1 MVSYSKYS
9 QVKQFRNNE
18 NVKRIANKKTKFKKK
33 NQTSN
38 IYKNRGKITKKRKYT
53 KKTQFLGSNKKKT
66 RKNTP
71 KKINLNKEMI
81 LMGGFFRSCNIPKF
95 KKIKNKFDKLNKKF
109 DNVVKEQTIYVETIE
124 KKTENLK
131 VIYATLFFITK
142 KLFFNDKIKSNLNST
157 TEEILPVTT
166 NIKNLEAN
174 RNSLQSDVKIKNIEF
189 NKIVVNSKKKIVK
202 FKEVKKSY
210 DKEFKKYTIID
221 PNTVKKSNFTY
232 KMIKIKNDVDTYDKV
247 LKDKDVKSLDKDNK
261 KIYKKVKRCKEEYD
275 KAIEFYDEFTQK
287 IGENE
292 FAADT
297 IINKLQY
304 LQKYYSDCKKEFD
317 IKTNKFVNWITY
329 GKDIYDILQS
339 LIPLESATLTPSN
352 IVKLPSYDDLKPNL
366 TRILDL
372 LKESALVTIN
382 VNMVTEMEYV
392 IQFIDKIIASQG
404 AIKTDLVKLKSDFM
418 KHRTGEYLKTIITEI
433 IMAHNDNIQA
443 LSVIK
448 IHLENI
454 VGDEVIPIFTDM
466 NIFPEIMGTARATAQ
481 RSLLGVGDGSTSTL
495 GVNTGLLRP
504 LVGGA
509 KNSQRGGYSKKTN
522 IDFTIISP
530 SIDYLHLD
538 IIGNFLEANYETNF
552 NTIYNKF
559 FTELKK
565 LVNFSTTSKGFY
577 NSGGGRGRGRRGG
590 TIEII
595 TSSRGNIN
603 LENHKKVIDLV
614 LSDYTD
620 VVAYNNAK
628 NKFMVFIRNIIDNNN
643 ILSNL
648 LKKPNLLNEINDI
661 IDLYNNISS
670 IDIISIDNIYDLLNR
685 MFTNITLTNSNE
697 STLDLSGPYTLADY
711 DTIKG
716 LFDNFDT
723 NTNTIDI
730 ISGEINDIP
739 TLLPPIT
746 PIQTNTYE
754 IFKERIK
761 NRKEIYKEIKF
772 FEEYYSGDLTHKF
785 INKIKAG
792 SVINNYRDD
801 YMFELN
807 KIYA

>member
-66 RKNTP
+66 RKHTP

-124 KKTENLK
+124 KKTESLK
-131 VIYATLFFITK
+131 VIYATLFFTTK
-142 KLFFNDKIKSNLNST
+142 KLFFNDKIKRNLNST
-157 TEEILPVTT
+157 TEEILPVIT

-202 FKEVKKSY
+202 FKKVKKNY
-210 DKEFKKYTIID
+210 NKEFKKYTITNT
-221 PNTVKKSNFTY
+221 NTVKKSNFTY

-261 KIYKKVKRCKEEYD
+261 KIYNKVKRCKEKYD

-304 LQKYYSDCKKEFD
+304 LQKYYNDCKKEFD
-317 IKTNKFVNWITY
+317 IKTNKFVNWITN

-339 LIPLESATLTPSN
+339 LIPLESATLTPPN
-352 IVKLPSYDDLKPNL
+352 IVKLPSYDDLKPKL

-372 LKESALVTIN
+372 LKQSALVTIN

-481 RSLLGVGDGSTSTL
+481 RNLLGVGDGSTSTL

-509 KNSQRGGYSKKTN
+509 KNSQRGGYTKKTN

-538 IIGNFLEANYETNF
+538 IIGNFLEDSFNTNF
-552 NTIYNKF
+552 HTIYNKF
-559 FTELKK
+559 FTELKN
-565 LVNFSTTSKGFY
+565 LVTFATTSKGFY
-577 NSGGGRGRGRRGG
+577 NSGGRVRRGG

-595 TSSRGNIN
+595 NSSTNNYN
-603 LENHKKVIDLV
+603 LQNHKKVIDLV
-614 LSDYTD
+614 LSDYFGLS
-620 VVAYNNAK
+620 AYNSAK
-628 NKFMVFIRNIIDNNN
+628 NDFRDNVKYISDNIN
-643 ILSNL
+643 ILSEL
-648 LKKPNLLNEINDI
+648 LNKANLLNEINYI
-661 IDLYNNISS
+661 IKLYNNILS
-670 IDIISIDNIYDLLNR
+670 IDTNATNNIYELLRR
-685 MFTNITLTNSNE
+685 MFNNITLTNSKE
-697 STLDLSGPYTLADY
+697 SSIDLPNIISQTNYN
-711 DTIKG
+711 TIKS
-716 LFDNFDT
+716 LFDNFNT
-723 NTNTIDI
+723 NTNTDYI
-730 ISGEINDIP
+730 IAQTLPRLPRP
-739 TLLPPIT
+739 TPPPPLPKKKI
-746 PIQTNTYE
+746 YE
-754 IFKERIK
+754 IFKERIV
-761 NRKEIYKEIKF
+761 NRKKIYEEIKK
-772 FEEYYSGDLTHKF
+772 FEDNYDSVLKLKF
-785 INKIKAG
+785 IDEITNV
-792 SVINNYRDD
+792 SVIDDYRND